1 MSEPLTP
8 WRDGASAADAHEQR
22 AVQIVQQ
29 THALGPRPLD
39 LGTGWDQ
46 VLSRATA
53 RRTSPTTLVLAGAV
67 SMLAGVLATGAL
79 IKARAPDVV
88 AGTGT
93 QWERRTDGA
102 VQLQAGRLQTSR
114 ATTVRVESP
123 QVTISA
129 LACRFA
135 AEVINEGT
143 RVTVYEGTAVVRSG
157 DGVER
162 TLRPGESALWPAA
175 PVISPALSV
184 QREPPPNVPCTEV
197 SCFERLAR
205 GDGLDAE
212 VALFELGRQR
222 AQAGDAVRALAL
234 WRESLFRF
242 PGGVFEPEVR
252 LSVLV
257 TLTQQRQL
265 REALDAARDFE
276 AQQPDDPR
284 VDDVRAL
291 RRQLEWLT
299 TRR

>member
-8 WRDGASAADAHEQR
+8 WRDGVRSPDAHEQR
-22 AVQIVQQ
+22 AAQVVQQ
-29 THALGPRPLD
+29 THELGPRPVD
-39 LGTGWDQ
+39 LGAGWDQ

-53 RRTSPTTLVLAGAV
+53 RRTSPMTLVLAGAL
-67 SMLAGVLATGAL
+67 SMLVGVWATGAL
-79 IKARAPDVV
+79 LKTREPDVV
-88 AGTGT
+88 AATGT

-135 AEVINEGT
+135 AEVISEGT

-162 TLRPGESALWPAA
+162 TLGPGESALWPAA

-184 QREPPPNVPCTEV
+184 QSAPNVTCTDV
-197 SCFERLAR
+197 ACFERLAR

-222 AQAGDAVRALAL
+222 AQAGDVARAVAL
-234 WRESLFRF
+234 WRESLTRF
-242 PGGVFEPEVR
+242 PGGVFDPEVR
-252 LSVLV
+252 LSLLV
-257 TLTQQRQL
+257 TLTRQRQL
-265 REALDAARDFE
+265 GEALEAAREFE
-276 AQQPDDPR
+276 ARQPDDPR
-284 VDDVRAL
+284 LDDVRAL